1 MAGSLVLLESETA
14 SNSASVTL
22 GTTTW
27 DNSYNVYMVTLESVT
42 PATDADYLRMRF
54 TKTTDNSVDD
64 SLNYDRAAI
73 ELRADTTFND
83 SAQTNQDAFN
93 FIENGT
99 GTSETHNSI
108 MYLFNFNNASEYN
121 FITVEGVGFGYDGTD
136 LMGAM
141 GGGVHTV
148 GQIAKGLQF
157 SLTTDSISK
166 VYIDLY
172 GLKK

>member
-64 SLNYDRAAI
+64 SSNYDRAAK

-83 SAQTNQDAFN
+83 SSQTNQNAFN

-108 MYLFNFNNASEYN
+108 MYLFNFNNASEYSFATFEEASVMYN
-121 FITVEGVGFGYDGTD
+121 QDFRGRT
-136 LMGAM
+136 
-141 GGGVHTV
+141 GGGVLTV
-148 GQIAKGLQF
+148 AQATNGVNYFYPSGNIASGRF
-157 SLTTDSISK
+157 
-166 VYIDLY
+166 VLY
-172 GLKK
+172 GLRK